1 MEALKMFG
9 KMNDYFGIENR
20 SDGLWFYG
28 VFGVGGTLFLIDMA
42 LAFIL

>member
-1 MEALKMFG
+1 MEALKML
-9 KMNDYFGIENR
+9 KKVSDYFGIETQ

-42 LAFIL
+42 IAYIL